1 MLRKFIGLVI
11 AAGVMAALV
20 AFGSSAGLHHVGATP
35 AGASVPSA
43 LELADHGLSTVSGPD
58 DEGTY
63 ALIDPIGPGGV
74 KTTEAADEV
83 FASTLQGGKYTAWR
97 SYRDPFAP
105 QPGPP
110 QTGQPYQP
118 GGGSSTGGGAR

>member
-1 MLRKFIGLVI
+1 MLTKMIRLVA
-11 AAGVMAALV
+11 AAGVMAAIV
-20 AFGSSAGLHHVGATP
+20 ALGSSGALRHAGAIP

-43 LELADHGLSTVSGPD
+43 LELADHGLSTVSGLD
-58 DEGTY
+58 DEGNY

-110 QTGQPYQP
+110 QTGHPYQP
-118 GGGSSTGGGAR
+118 GGGSSNGGGAR

>member
-1 MLRKFIGLVI
+1 MLRRTALTMLAT
-11 AAGVMAALV
+11 AALAALV
-20 AFGSSAGLHHVGATP
+20 AFVSSATMRHAGATP
-35 AGASVPSA
+35 AVASVPTA
-43 LELADHGLSTVSGPD
+43 LELADRGLSTVVGPD

-83 FASTLQGGKYTAWR
+83 FASTLQGGKYTAWQ

-110 QTGQPYQP
+110 NTSQPYQP
-118 GGGSSTGGGAR
+118 GGGSSNGGAR